1 MKIKFIRNVAWKVN
15 LVGRLSYYKIAHHFL
30 VLLKTA
36 PSFVEMKISREL
48 VWRSSRWCVIKGSS
62 QNVTVFSNEDSFIWL
77 RPPTHPLHMKV
88 WKSEYRCIINQT
100 PPRQVR
106 SISTLQI
113 VQHVLTLMTMER
125 LNDRMMLWLPPEAKG
140 ETMERVVQK
149 CHTNSS
155 NS

>member
-1 MKIKFIRNVAWKVN
+1 LKIKFIRNVAWKVN

-88 WKSEYRCIINQT
+88 WKTEYRCIINQT
-100 PPRQVR
+100 PPKNIGFRTMYSPYACHDKG
-106 SISTLQI
+106 SIYESLSFQNHRHLISSKCKYNSTNILYQ
-113 VQHVLTLMTMER
+113 
-125 LNDRMMLWLPPEAKG
+125 
-140 ETMERVVQK
+140 
-149 CHTNSS
+149 
-155 NS
+155 

>member
-88 WKSEYRCIINQT
+88 WKTEYRCIINQT
-100 PPRQVR
+100 PPKNIGFRTMYSPYACHDKGSIYESLSFQNHR
-106 SISTLQI
+106 HLIST
-113 VQHVLTLMTMER
+113 
-125 LNDRMMLWLPPEAKG
+125 
-140 ETMERVVQK
+140 K
-149 CHTNSS
+149 CTYNSTS
-155 NS
+155 ILYQ